1 MRLHHL
7 SVTAF
12 GPFVDTAEV
21 DFDLLSDAGLF
32 LLSGATGAGKSSVL
46 DAVCFALY
54 GAVPGDRHQA
64 GRLRSDQAPPGL
76 APQVGLEVTLA
87 ERRFRVVRSPAYDR
101 PKKRGTGTTREPA
114 KVSLSERRGDTW
126 QPLTS
131 RLDEAGDLLGG
142 LLGMNL
148 DQFCQVALL
157 PQGQFQAFLRA
168 DSHQRQALLA
178 RLFRTGRFERVEGWL
193 RDHRLTLRRAS
204 EGHRELVA
212 DLVSR
217 VSEAAGVAVPE
228 ALDDLGAGAD
238 DGRLSAWAE
247 GLRDEAAAVAAAAD
261 EACTPLREAESAARD
276 LVEVSREQA
285 AARSRVA
292 EAAATAARLDDRA
305 DDHAVDVHALDRARR
320 ADGLRP
326 LVRLVD
332 ERVDHRVEAGRR
344 AELSLAAAGPLGDGL
359 LPFESALADALDDV
373 SADLAAVA
381 ALLPA
386 ERRLSE
392 LRSALDT
399 RLETLRDL
407 VEAEALEAAEM
418 SALEGQTERLTGELA
433 AAEAAELALPRA
445 TTELTGLQTV
455 VSAFEEQARL
465 GADLALATVDRSA
478 AVARVLDLRER
489 LLDLRER
496 RIAGMAAEL
505 AGALAVGHE
514 CPVCGSADHPRPAR
528 AAEGHPDAAR
538 ERAAQRALDDAQ
550 AVEAALSM
558 RVHELETL
566 LAACRA
572 VIGDREPDAVRTAA
586 VRCEQEQARLT
597 ASAQGRAALT
607 DALADAHVRVAALEE
622 TQRSRQV
629 TLVETT
635 TTLEHLRGEAAELEA
650 TVAAAR
656 GADPALASTAE
667 RLEARRIALRTA
679 HADALAHEASARALA
694 DAEVALR
701 RAALEAGFDTVD
713 DARVAM
719 LPTGEVTGLE
729 QRVRDHEAALAAS
742 RRVLAEPGAAEL
754 LATAAPDLE
763 VLARAQREAADA
775 LERARA
781 TADAASRLHERVASL
796 HTELETAV
804 TAWQPVRDDLRLAT
818 AVSAFAEGKAADNRH
833 QMRLSAYVLAHRLS
847 QVVAAANARL
857 AAMSDQRYSLEHVTR
872 RGAGESRGGLSL
884 VVRDD
889 WSGESRDPA
898 TLSGGET
905 FVVSLA
911 LALGLADVV
920 AHEAGG
926 ADLATLFVDEGFG
939 SLDAETLDDVLDI
952 LDTLRANGRAVG
964 VVSHVAEMRHRI
976 PAQLVVTKARTG
988 STVRL
993 AGVAG

>member
-12 GPFVDTAEV
+12 GPFVDTAEI

-32 LLSGATGAGKSSVL
+32 LLSGATGSGKSSVL

-64 GRLRSDQAPPGL
+64 GRLRSDQAPSGL

-87 ERRFRVVRSPAYDR
+87 ERRFRIVRSPAYDR
-101 PKKRGTGTTREPA
+101 PKKRGTGITREPA
-114 KVSLSERRGDTW
+114 KVSLSERRGDSW

-131 RLDEAGDLLGG
+131 RLDEAGDLVGG
-142 LLGMNL
+142 LLGMSL

-168 DSHQRQALLA
+168 DSAQRQALLA

-193 RDHRLTLRRAS
+193 RDHRIDLRRTS
-204 EGHRELVA
+204 EQHRETVA

-217 VSEAAGVAVPE
+217 VSEAAGVGVP
-228 ALDDLGAGAD
+228 DDVVDVGAAAD
-238 DGRLSAWAE
+238 DGRLSAWSLA
-247 GLRDEAAAVAAAAD
+247 LREHASAAAVAAGAA
-261 EACTPLREAESAARD
+261 CGPLREAECSARD
-276 LVEVSREQA
+276 LVES
-285 AARSRVA
+285 ARVTADARARVA
-292 EAAATAARLDDRA
+292 EAAATAARLDDLA
-305 DDHAVDVHALDRARR
+305 DDHAAEAHDLDQARR

-332 ERVDHRVEAGRR
+332 ERAAHR
-344 AELSLAAAGPLGDGL
+344 AEAARRGERSLAAAGPLGDGL
-359 LPFESALADALDDV
+359 LPLESALTDALDEV
-373 SADLAAVA
+373 TADLATVT

-386 ERRLSE
+386 EQRLSDLHADLE
-392 LRSALDT
+392 ARLD
-399 RLETLRDL
+399 TLRDL
-407 VEAEALEAAEM
+407 SGAESLEAAEAA
-418 SALEGQTERLTGELA
+418 ALTSRVERLTAELA
-433 AAEAAELALPRA
+433 EAEGAVLALPRA
-445 TTELTGLQTV
+445 TTELAELTRV
-455 VSAFEEQARL
+455 VTALDEQARL

-478 AVARVLDLRER
+478 AASRVLDLRGR

-496 RIAGMAAEL
+496 RIVGMAAEL
-505 AGALAVGHE
+505 AGALAVGDD
-514 CPVCGSADHPRPAR
+514 CPVCGSSEHPHPAR
-528 AAEGHPDAAR
+528 ATEGQPDAAA
-538 ERAAQRALDDAQ
+538 ERAAQRAVDDAQ

-558 RVHELETL
+558 RVHELETS

-572 VIGDREPDAVRTAA
+572 VIGDRNADEVRAETD
-586 VRCEQEQARLT
+586 RRRQEHQALT
-597 ASAQGRAALT
+597 ASAQLRPGV
-607 DALADAHVRVAALEE
+607 DEALAETRGRVTALEE
-622 TQRSRQV
+622 SRRGRQLAIAEV
-629 TLVETT
+629 TA
-635 TTLEHLRGEAAELEA
+635 TLDHLRTEAAQLEA
-650 TVAAAR
+650 TLTEAR
-656 GADPALASTAE
+656 GADQALGSRAE
-667 RLEARRIALRTA
+667 RLQSRRTALRAA
-679 HADALAHEASARALA
+679 HADALAHEASTHALA
-694 DAEVALR
+694 EAEVALG
-701 RAALEAGFDTVD
+701 RAAVEAGFDTLD
-713 DARVAM
+713 EARAAVLPADEVAR
-719 LPTGEVTGLE
+719 LE
-729 QRVRDHEAALAAS
+729 QRVRDHEAALAAA
-742 RRVLAEPGAAEL
+742 RQVLAEPGATEL
-754 LATAAPDLE
+754 LAAPAPDLE
-763 VLARAQREAADA
+763 ALTRAHRKAADA

-781 TADAASRLHERVASL
+781 TADAAERLHERVAAL
-796 HTELETAV
+796 HTELETAL
-804 TAWQPVRDDLRLAT
+804 TGWRPVRDDLRLAT
-818 AVSAFAEGKAADNRH
+818 AVAAFAEGKAADNRH

-857 AAMSDQRYSLEHVTR
+857 AAMSDQRYSLEHVVR

-920 AHEAGG
+920 TQEAGG

-993 AGVAG
+993 AGVGG